1 MSVRTEDSVKIITEI
16 DAQTDNISTRDSVIY
31 ASDGETLI
39 LAQTDPPLE
48 SSMLDQEVVV
58 TYVVKEEEGYVRY
71 GFHAVIAD
79 LLDHFQPEPGRH
91 ARALTVRRR
100 SRPEPYNMRMRY
112 RVQPS
117 NKSGLDVSIH
127 RKKVNVVDVSLGGI
141 RFSYDDRLR
150 LEVDNVVE
158 VNLAIGRD
166 VHTVETRIVR
176 IWEKEAEFF
185 KTELRFAAGEFRNMS
200 RRFEEELS
208 RKIRE
213 IEREKP
219 SIICEI

>member
-1 MSVRTEDSVKIITEI
+1 MSVRTEDSVKIVMEI
-16 DAQTDNISTRDSVIY
+16 DARTENISTRDSMIY
-31 ASDGETLI
+31 DSDGETLV
-39 LAQTDPPLE
+39 LGQTEPPIE
-48 SSMLDQEVVV
+48 GSMLNREVVV
-58 TYVVKEEEGYVRY
+58 TYVVKEEGGYVRY
-71 GFHAVIAD
+71 GFHAVITEFLVD
-79 LLDHFQPEPGRH
+79 FQPEPGRH
-91 ARALTVRRR
+91 AHALTVRRR

-117 NKSGLDVSIH
+117 NKSGLDVSIR
-127 RKKVNVVDVSLGGI
+127 RKKVSVVDISLGGL
-141 RFSYDDRLR
+141 RFSYDDRLQ
-150 LEVDNVVE
+150 LEVNQVVE
-158 VNLAIGRD
+158 VSLAIGRD
-166 VHTVETRIVR
+166 AHTVEARIVR

-185 KTELRFAAGEFRNMS
+185 KTELRFAAAEFRNMG

>member
-1 MSVRTEDSVKIITEI
+1 MSVRTEDSVKIVMEI
-16 DAQTDNISTRDSVIY
+16 DARTENISTRDSMIY
-31 ASDGETLI
+31 DSDGETLV
-39 LAQTDPPLE
+39 LAQTEPPIE
-48 SSMLDQEVVV
+48 GSMLNREVVV
-58 TYVVKEEEGYVRY
+58 TYVVKEEGGYVRY
-71 GFHAVIAD
+71 GFHAVITEFLAD
-79 LLDHFQPEPGRH
+79 FQPEPGRH
-91 ARALTVRRR
+91 ARALAVRRR

-117 NKSGLDVSIH
+117 NKSGLDVSIR
-127 RKKVNVVDVSLGGI
+127 RKKVNVVDISLGGL
-141 RFSYDDRLR
+141 RFSYDDRLQ
-150 LEVDNVVE
+150 LEVNQVVE
-158 VNLAIGRD
+158 VSLAIGRD
-166 VHTVETRIVR
+166 AHAVEARIVR

-185 KTELRFAAGEFRNMS
+185 KTELRFAAAEFRNMG